1 MLKLHHL
8 NDSRSQKT
16 LWLLEELGIPYEL
29 EKYERG
35 KDLRSPA
42 KFKALHPLA
51 TAPLLEIDG
60 AQYPESGAIAEY
72 LLARYG
78 KGRFAPAA
86 DSDAYP
92 DYLYWMHFGIA
103 AGMQPIMYKV
113 RAPSHGL
120 VGSSYDKSA
129 DADLCQVLDHLDATL
144 ADRAYLLG
152 EEFSAADIQVS
163 FVPELAHA
171 LGLLGSHPNIRS
183 WLARLYARPAFESSL
198 RIGGAYRFKVES

>member
-35 KDLRSPA
+35 QNLRSPPQ
-42 KFKALHPLA
+42 FKALHPLA
-51 TAPLLEIDG
+51 TAPLLEVNG
-60 AQYPESGAIAEY
+60 AHYPESGAIAQY

-78 KGRFAPAA
+78 EGRFAPRA
-86 DSDAYP
+86 DSEAYF

-103 AGMQPIMYKV
+103 SGMQPIMYKV

-120 VGSSYDKSA
+120 AGSSYDKAA
-129 DADLCQVLDHLDATL
+129 DADLRQALDHLDAAL
-144 ADRAYLLG
+144 ADRVYLLG

-171 LGLLGSHPNIRS
+171 VGLLGAHPNIRS

-198 RIGGAYRFKVES
+198 RIGGAYRFKVEN